1 MHAQDSILHRQIDE
15 YQIVKL
21 LGRGGMARVYHA
33 VDVRLK
39 RKVAIKVIDKSHRS
53 KSDYIKRFKQEAQ
66 AIARLE
72 HPNVVRLYRYG
83 ELDELVYMAMQ
94 YIEGLDLGALL
105 QSYRADGEYLE
116 LAEAS
121 RLVGEICQ
129 GLDYAHEQ
137 GVIHRDI
144 KPSNIMIDREGHAVL
159 TDFGLAMLTE
169 VTTQGHVLG
178 SPHYLSPEQAVSSAN
193 VVPQSDLYSV
203 GVILYEMLTGEV
215 PFDAE
220 EPLDVAKMHIEE
232 PVPMPSAFRPEI
244 SRDIERVLLKCLDK
258 NPANRY
264 ETGAALARAL
274 EKAIV
279 GIDSDT
285 AKSIPT
291 RMTIPERINVQAAFP
306 ALPPVPA
313 AVASASATPNDSQQ
327 PPSTSSSDPGRA
339 NVFPIAI
346 GTGAA
351 LLGLFLCVSLLAGS
365 VWAASRLGNG
375 VSSPTQMNST
385 TPRPSPS
392 PSATSVPVLIKA
404 TSSPTQPPQSVPA
417 TNTTPPAEVAPISTS
432 FHLMIA
438 TEKGDSMVII
448 NAGNTAL
455 FLPPLNLREGKK
467 SILASDWGVEILRP
481 GECIIAMKDTGNP
494 KLPDK
499 ECSEVGERQ
508 YFRRGDRVW
517 DKDFEVYY
525 GSTLVDEC
533 DKDDDNCEVVYG
545 DDDD

>member
-1 MHAQDSILHRQIDE
+1 
-15 YQIVKL
+15 
-21 LGRGGMARVYHA
+21 MARVYHA

-72 HPNVVRLYRYG
+72 HPSVVRLYRYG
-83 ELDELVYMAMQ
+83 ELDDLVYIAMQ
-94 YIEGLDLGALL
+94 YIEGLDLAVLL
-105 QSYRADGEYLE
+105 QSYRADGEYIELE
-116 LAEAS
+116 EAM
-121 RLVGEICQ
+121 RLIREICQ

-137 GVIHRDI
+137 GVIHRDV

-220 EPLDVAKMHIEE
+220 EPLDIAKMHIEA
-232 PVPMPSAFRPEI
+232 PVPLPSMFRPEI
-244 SRDIERVLLKCLDK
+244 SREVERVILKCLDK
-258 NPANRY
+258 NPENRY
-264 ETGAALARAL
+264 QTGEEFARAL
-274 EKAIV
+274 EKAV
-279 GIDSDT
+279 AGAGSDT
-285 AKSIPT
+285 SKSIPT
-291 RMTIPERINVQAAFP
+291 RMTIPERVNLQAALP

-313 AVASASATPNDSQQ
+313 AVVSAHTEDSPPSKLSATSNEQIR
-327 PPSTSSSDPGRA
+327 T
-339 NVFPIAI
+339 NVFPIAL

-351 LLGLFLCVSLLAGS
+351 LLGLFLCISLLAGS
-365 VWAASRLGNG
+365 VWAASRFGNEEPTS
-375 VSSPTQMNST
+375 VAQDSPTQVNSIT
-385 TPRPSPS
+385 TRPSPS
-392 PSATSVPVLIKA
+392 PSPTSA
-404 TSSPTQPPQSVPA
+404 PTQPPQPVPA
-417 TNTTPPAEVAPISTS
+417 TNTVPAEGVAPISTS
-432 FHLMIA
+432 FQLMIA
-438 TEKGDSMVII
+438 TEKDDSMVII
-448 NAGNTAL
+448 NTGNTAL

-467 SILASDWGVEILRP
+467 TILASDWGVEILQP

-494 KLPDK
+494 KLPDV
-499 ECSEVGERQ
+499 ECTEVGERQ
-508 YFRRGDRVW
+508 YLGPGARIW

-525 GSTLVDEC
+525 GSVQVDEC

-545 DDDD
+545 DEDD